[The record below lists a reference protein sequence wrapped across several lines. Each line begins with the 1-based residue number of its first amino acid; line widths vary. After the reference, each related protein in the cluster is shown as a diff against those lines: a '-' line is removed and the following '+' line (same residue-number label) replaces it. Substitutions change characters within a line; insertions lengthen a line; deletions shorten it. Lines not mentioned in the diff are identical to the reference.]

1 MAGAIALSVTSAHA
15 QGGPSSACLFELA
28 GTGKVR
34 AIADGRSFALA
45 DGREVRLAGIEVPLP
60 PRSDESDARAAA
72 GLAARAALASM
83 LGDAEVELRPSAA
96 APDRY
101 GRMLAFVHFTRD
113 GALRSAAHDML
124 AQGFARVS
132 AHVGDRACATEL
144 WGQERAARHAK
155 LGLWSEPYYAI
166 LGADSAAEFVAE
178 RGHFALAEGKI
189 WSVRES
195 GGTIYLNFGQ
205 RWTQALTVT
214 ISKRHERSFVA
225 AGIVPKMLENRR
237 VRVRGWV
244 EERNGPRIEADHPE
258 QIELAERN

>member
-1 MAGAIALSVTSAHA
+1 MG
-15 QGGPSSACLFELA
+15 Q
-28 GTGKVR
+28 VR
-34 AIADGRSFALA
+34 AIDDGRSLTLR
-45 DGREVRLAGIEVPLP
+45 DGREVRLAGIEVPLA
-60 PRSDESDARAAA
+60 PRSGENDALPGA
-72 GLAARAALASM
+72 GAAARAALAS
-83 LGDAEVELRPSAA
+83 LLADAEVELRPSAA

-113 GALRSAAHDML
+113 GALHSASHEML
-124 AQGFARVS
+124 AKGYARVS
-132 AHVGDRACATEL
+132 AHVGDRTCAAEL
-144 WGQERAARHAK
+144 LAQERAARHAK

-166 LGADSAAEFVAE
+166 LGADSAAELVAE
-178 RGHFALAEGKI
+178 RGRFTLAEGKV

-214 ISKRHERSFVA
+214 ISKRHERTFAA
-225 AGIVPKMLENRR
+225 AGVVPKMLENRR